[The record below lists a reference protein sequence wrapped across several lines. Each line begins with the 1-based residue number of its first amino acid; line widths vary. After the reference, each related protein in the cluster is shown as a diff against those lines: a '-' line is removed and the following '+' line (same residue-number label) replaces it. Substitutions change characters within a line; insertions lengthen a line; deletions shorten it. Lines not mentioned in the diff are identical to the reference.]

1 MDIIEALL
9 EDSLLPRKVRS
20 GSCVTYSINCVERSP
35 LAKAA
40 AGLPAVVGKTTRGFE
55 SLPSPPHSRKRYPS
69 ILALFIVSSQAGFSA
84 RGHKGPGSYPFS
96 MISHIGRPRLKEAI
110 C

>member
-69 ILALFIVSSQAGFSA
+69 ILALFIACSQTGFSA
-84 RGHKGPGSYPFS
+84 GRHKGPGSYPFS